1 MIPPCLFC
9 VMASISPLKF
19 LRKQWK
25 KPGYERL
32 CSTYVINPSNY
43 KFGTTSICRVP
54 IKDRAP
60 EARSACDPTTGCMGC
75 ASGKG
80 SGPLN
85 IFGNKY
91 GQHLAAVQVAREE
104 RMKKIQEDT
113 TAREAGDDDEETDG
127 DSDDNSEND
136 FGPKE
141 VTGIWAG
148 AQELKK
154 QATQLVG
161 EDDAG
166 DDETDDEDNEELP
179 MPLSKK
185 VRRA

>member
-1 MIPPCLFC
+1 
-9 VMASISPLKF
+9 
-19 LRKQWK
+19 
-25 KPGYERL
+25 
-32 CSTYVINPSNY
+32 
-43 KFGTTSICRVP
+43 
-54 IKDRAP
+54 
-60 EARSACDPTTGCMGC
+60 MGC